1 MKHVDYQPENG
12 RRILGTL
19 SFEHWFLI
27 GDTSLS
33 SVLAHRHLLALF
45 CGQIL
50 VPKVP
55 ILSQIMT
62 KPQSQLLQFP
72 HKRMPLDR
80 PCA

>member
-1 MKHVDYQPENG
+1 MMHVDYQQEND

-19 SFEHWFLI
+19 SFAHWFLI

-33 SVLAHRHLLALF
+33 SVLAHRHLLAPF
-45 CGQIL
+45 SGQIL
-50 VPKVP
+50 VLKVP